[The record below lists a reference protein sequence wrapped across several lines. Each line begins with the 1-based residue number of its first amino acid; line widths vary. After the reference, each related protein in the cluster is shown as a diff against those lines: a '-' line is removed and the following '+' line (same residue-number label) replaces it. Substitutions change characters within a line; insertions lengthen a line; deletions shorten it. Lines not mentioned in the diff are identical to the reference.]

1 MKKTKI
7 SIVASILAICTLACT
22 ACGGKNSSSS
32 SSYSPENDPKLLQAP
47 DYSKY
52 THRFDSYAYSGPSD
66 GIYRIDKEPFNV
78 GQDFRT
84 LENYQDYAAA
94 GFTIYLPQN
103 VGVKIASDF
112 DEEVWAEEKVHMDA
126 AYEAG
131 LKIVLN
137 DQRLQWLSTQQGSLI
152 GVDGEDDPTTEEVET
167 DKDYR
172 FASEEELDDYIRKC
186 MTLYKDHPGFYGLML
201 GDEPRIYHLTAYSQ
215 MYQAFKRVAP
225 DMYIQYNL
233 LPNSTVYNDKDGIDN
248 VKDDVRFP
256 ELTEEETDPSWTE
269 TQIDLKRYEKYLN
282 MFMDAMPGIGFLQFD
297 DYPIHQGTIDQDYL
311 SGLQVAAKVC
321 KERNLELHVVSQS
334 CGMYSSGPDGYLY
347 LAPITKADCQW
358 MNNVL
363 LGFGVKQI
371 HYFTYWTKA
380 DNFTTG
386 EYYIDGASFVTYG
399 GEKTDLYYWMQEI
412 MANNQKFAPVIKQF
426 NYQGSKSYRI
436 TPTNFDRTHIDLV
449 DNSYEFKKLT
459 NVVFEK
465 ELGFVTE
472 LYDAENDNYMYMVMN
487 LVGAWAEGS
496 RAYQTNEV
504 TFSSE
509 YTHVVIYKNGV
520 GTPQKL
526 EEGNKLTVELAPG
539 EAVYLLP
546 Y

>member
-1 MKKTKI
+1 MKKTKL
-7 SIVASILAICTLACT
+7 SIVAGVLAACTLFAT
-22 ACGGKNSSSS
+22 ACGDTSSSTV
-32 SSYSPENDPKLLQAP
+32 EDDPKLLQAP

-66 GIYRIDKEPFNV
+66 GYYKVDKEPFYV
-78 GQDFRT
+78 GEDFRT
-84 LENYQDYAAA
+84 KERYEEYAAA

-103 VGVKIASDF
+103 NGVKIASDF
-112 DEEVWAEEKVHMDA
+112 NEEIWAEEKVYMDR

-137 DQRLQWLSTQQGSLI
+137 DQRLQYLSKLEGSLI
-152 GVDGEDDPTTEEVET
+152 GVDDPETPEVEE
-167 DKDYR
+167 YR
-172 FASEEELDDYIRKC
+172 FASEDALDDYVRRC
-186 MTLYKDHPGFYGLML
+186 MALYKDHPGFYGLML
-201 GDEPRIYHLTAYSQ
+201 GDEPRIYHLQAYGQ

-233 LPNSTVYNDKDGIDN
+233 LPNSTVYNDKGGVDN
-248 VKDDVRFP
+248 VDDDVRFP
-256 ELTEEETDPSWTE
+256 ELTEEETDPNWTE

-282 MFMDAMPGIGFLQFD
+282 MFMDVMPGIGFLQFD
-297 DYPIHQGTIDQDYL
+297 DYPIHSDNIDADYL
-311 SGLQVAAKVC
+311 SGLQIAAKVC
-321 KERNLELHVVSQS
+321 KERDLELHVVSQS

-347 LAPITKADCQW
+347 LDALTKEDCQW

-380 DNFTTG
+380 DQSTTG
-386 EYYIDGASFVTYG
+386 EYFIDGASFVTYG

-426 NYQGSKSYRI
+426 NYQGSKSYLK
-436 TPTNFDRTHIDLV
+436 TPTNFDRTQVDYV

-459 NVVFEK
+459 NVEIEK
-465 ELGFVTE
+465 EIGLVTE
-472 LYDAENDNYMYMVMN
+472 LYDAENNNYMYMIMN
-487 LVGAWAEGS
+487 LVGGRNEGS
-496 RAYQTNEV
+496 RAYQTNVV

-509 YTHVVIYKNGV
+509 YTHVVVYRNGV

-526 EEGNKLTVELAPG
+526 GAGNTLEVEVAPG
-539 EAVYLLP
+539 EAVFVLP